1 MSKQVIEKKFGT
13 IIDAGPVKESLTLRW
28 GKTKYSNFFYKIVY
42 IFQENYDKT
51 PSKCVLSAFYAKI
64 KSINELDIMVVNAV
78 GDNTIIPK
86 SCFDLIVQN
95 NYKYKDLQ
103 LRKIQGTTEL
113 PWIFEWTDNNGKKIA
128 GSILRTGDNNDGLEL
143 ITWLASKNIFQN
155 FIDKKYLRKKETNT
169 GGSRIEKIE
178 YSNKIEQGDYIFI
191 STLGNNSIYGKVIDN
206 SSRGIEIEIS
216 VFSLFGENKVR
227 QIYLWNNI
235 ISVTKTPKNYEKQII
250 ERMTKIDEEFARDA
264 HIKWLQIPDEII
276 YTIYNSD
283 K

>member
-1 MSKQVIEKKFGT
+1 MSEQEIEKTFGT

-64 KSINELDIMVVNAV
+64 KSINDLDIMVSNAV

-206 SSRGIEIEIS
+206 SSRGIEIEIN
-216 VFSLFGENKVR
+216 VYSLFGETKVR
-227 QIYLWNNI
+227 QIYPWNNI

-283 K
+283 